1 MAKKRG
7 KSIIRWFTA
16 GFFILMFI
24 LATGLLMVAAEH
36 TFMNYYIWF
45 AVMALLGV
53 VSVMPCMR
61 LWRWVTD
68 GAARWLCG
76 VLHVVFFTVFLS
88 GLLIG
93 LNFMLTDF
101 SALPEVKAEVVDKY
115 SETHY
120 RSRRVGRNRYTRGE
134 PYKVYKVQFRLDNG
148 SLRTFQL
155 PLSRY
160 NKLRLGSAATLH
172 QGPGALGVPV
182 IAY

>member
-1 MAKKRG
+1 M
-7 KSIIRWFTA
+7 RWFTA
-16 GFFILMFI
+16 GFFILIFI
-24 LATGLLMVAAEH
+24 LAAGLLSGGCGAYVYE
-36 TFMNYYIWF
+36 TIIYGF

-53 VSVMPCMR
+53 VCAMPCMG
-61 LWRWVTD
+61 LWRWLTD
-68 GAARWLCG
+68 GAARWFCG

-101 SALPEVKAEVVDKY
+101 SSLPEVKAEVVDKY

-160 NKLRLGSAATLH
+160 NKLRIGSAATLH

>member
-1 MAKKRG
+1 
-7 KSIIRWFTA
+7 
-16 GFFILMFI
+16 
-24 LATGLLMVAAEH
+24 
-36 TFMNYYIWF
+36 
-45 AVMALLGV
+45 
-53 VSVMPCMR
+53 
-61 LWRWVTD
+61 
-68 GAARWLCG
+68 
-76 VLHVVFFTVFLS
+76 
-88 GLLIG
+88 
-93 LNFMLTDF
+93 MLTDF
-101 SALPEVKAEVVDKY
+101 SSLPEVKAEVVDKY

-160 NKLRLGSAATLH
+160 NKLRIGSAATLH